1 MAPTGTE
8 VPVTNEIIDQ
18 VMAMAATEPEVI
30 VLEPD
35 IVLPLDTVFDLPGGY
50 VSPAGEVAHE
60 AEVREL
66 TGRDEEQIA
75 KATTLVKALNVV
87 LSRGLVSV
95 GGNPVDEIVLNNM
108 LAGDRDFS
116 LVRIY
121 AATFGADLKV
131 TRFCPGCSKDV
142 EVTVDLVND
151 IPVRRLEEIGDRR
164 FTVDCSVGKVSVDLP
179 TGHTQRELMAAA
191 DKTLAE
197 LSTIL
202 LENTVVGVNGR
213 PAHGKT
219 LVLDLPIRDRRKISE
234 EIAQRNPGPQ
244 LGEVKAECPDCSGT
258 VEVPLSIAALFQI

>member
-8 VPVTNEIIDQ
+8 VPVTNEIIEQ
-18 VMAMAATEPEVI
+18 VMAMAATEPEAI

-35 IVLPLDTVFDLPGGY
+35 IVLPVDTVFDLPGGY
-50 VSPAGEVAHE
+50 ASPAGEVAYD

-66 TGRDEEQIA
+66 TGRDEEQIS
-75 KATTLVKALNVV
+75 KASTLVKALNVV
-87 LSRGLVSV
+87 LTRGLVSV
-95 GGNPVDEIVLNNM
+95 GGDAVDEIVLNNM
-108 LAGDRDFS
+108 LAGDRDYA

-121 AATFGADLKV
+121 AATFGADLEV
-131 TRFCPGCSKDV
+131 TRYCTGCQKDI
-142 EVTVDLVND
+142 EVTVDLLSD
-151 IPVRRLEEIGDRR
+151 IPIRRLEDVADRR
-164 FTVDCSVGKVSVDLP
+164 FTVDCSIGEVTVDLP
-179 TGHTQRELMAAA
+179 TGHTQRELMGAA
-191 DKTLAE
+191 DKTMAE

-234 EIAQRNPGPQ
+234 EIAERNPGPQ
-244 LGEVKAECPDCSGT
+244 LGDVKVECPDCAGS